1 MSGLR
6 QIIKEHLL
14 LEKRIAQLM
23 SSFEVNYGFEVDRTS
38 HAHHRK
44 TRTGIIDYNEKE
56 ISNGEIKYVIEL
68 ALKQIAEGIAL
79 HDIIDDEPFVI
90 KSVDKEIALA
100 VVPKHVEG
108 SFWRLVIVT
117 VFRESYE
124 NPFKVGKNQL
134 VIWV

>member
-1 MSGLR
+1 MGSLR
-6 QIIKEHLL
+6 QLIKEHLL

-44 TRTGIIDYNEKE
+44 TRTGIVDYNEKE

-79 HDIIDDEPFVI
+79 HDIIDDESFVI
-90 KSVDKEIALA
+90 KSTDKEIALA
-100 VVPKHVEG
+100 VVPKHVDG

-117 VFRESYE
+117 VFRESYD

>member
-1 MSGLR
+1 
-6 QIIKEHLL
+6 
-14 LEKRIAQLM
+14 M

-38 HAHHRK
+38 HAHYRK

-79 HDIIDDEPFVI
+79 HNIIDDEPFVI

>member
-1 MSGLR
+1 MSSLR

-38 HAHHRK
+38 HAHYRK

-79 HDIIDDEPFVI
+79 HNIIDDEPFVI

-100 VVPKHVEG
+100 VSPKHVDG
-108 SFWRLVIVT
+108 SFWRLVILT
-117 VFRESYE
+117 VFRESYN

>member
-1 MSGLR
+1 MGSLR
-6 QIIKEHLL
+6 QLIKEHLL

-44 TRTGIIDYNEKE
+44 TRTGIVDYNEKE
-56 ISNGEIKYVIEL
+56 ISNGEIKYIIEL
-68 ALKQIAEGIAL
+68 SLKQIAEGIAL

-90 KSVDKEIALA
+90 KSTDKEIALA
-100 VVPKHVEG
+100 VVPKHVDG
-108 SFWRLVIVT
+108 SFWRLVILT
-117 VFRESYE
+117 VFRESYN

>member
-1 MSGLR
+1 
-6 QIIKEHLL
+6 
-14 LEKRIAQLM
+14 M

-44 TRTGIIDYNEKE
+44 TRTGIVDYNEKE
-56 ISNGEIKYVIEL
+56 ISNGEIKYIIEL
-68 ALKQIAEGIAL
+68 SLKQIAEGIAL

-100 VVPKHVEG
+100 VSPKHVEG
-108 SFWRLVIVT
+108 SFWRLVILT
-117 VFRESYE
+117 VFRESYD